1 MNINETKLA
10 AVVDAALVTVV
21 LQKIFWPQL
30 VVLDSLRLPQYL
42 VCAEI
47 FCNTTTCSASAVSSR
62 AMSLTAGVI
71 NKLCAPKGDK

>member
-47 FCNTTTCSASAVSSR
+47 FCNTT
-62 AMSLTAGVI
+62 
-71 NKLCAPKGDK
+71 P